1 MSEIIANL
9 MAAKVIGHASECMR
23 RLLEAGLSYEALQ
36 MPIDDPEMRGR
47 LVRFWMSG
55 GFTLAAADVFHI
67 VVNHAE
73 SLAQMITVGNY
84 DWVNPNISEKNFPV
98 KGKGQVEFN
107 VELVHYGKSMNSDNI
122 VQDMASRGLRPA
134 TLLELLAFGTAY
146 PDKQR
151 EFPIV
156 AFGSVRLRWNGQE
169 YVACL
174 NGDGSKRGLRL
185 RFWGGDWDDDY
196 RFLAVRKQH
205 GSWSL

>member
-9 MAAKVIGHASECMR
+9 MVAKVIGRASECMR

-84 DWVNPNISEKNFPV
+84 DWGVNSSISEKNFPV
-98 KGKGQVEFN
+98 KGKGQVELN

-122 VQDMASRGLRPA
+122 VQNMASRGLRPA
-134 TLLELLAFGTAY
+134 TLSELLAFGAAY

-151 EFPIV
+151 ESPIV
-156 AFGSVRLRWNGQE
+156 AFGSVWLRWSGRE

-174 NGDGSKRGLRL
+174 CGSDSGRGLDL
-185 RFWGGDWDDDY
+185 CVWYGVWDGHF
-196 RFLAVRKQH
+196 RFLAVRK
-205 GSWSL
+205 

>member
-9 MAAKVIGHASECMR
+9 MAAKVIGRASECMR

-84 DWVNPNISEKNFPV
+84 DWVNSNISEKNFPV
-98 KGKGQVEFN
+98 KGKGQVELN
-107 VELVHYGKSMNSDNI
+107 VELVHYGKSMNSGNI

-134 TLLELLAFGTAY
+134 ILPELLAFGAAY

-156 AFGSVRLRWNGQE
+156 AFGSVWRSWGGGR
-169 YVACL
+169 YVAYL
-174 NGDGSKRGLRL
+174 DRVGSERSLFL
-185 RFWGGDWDDDY
+185 DLWLGDWFGSH
-196 RFLAVRKQH
+196 RFLAVRK
-205 GSWSL
+205 

>member
-9 MAAKVIGHASECMR
+9 MAAKVIGHASECMC

-73 SLAQMITVGNY
+73 SLAQLIAAGSY
-84 DWVNPNISEKNFPV
+84 DWVNSDITAEHFPV
-98 KGKGQVEFN
+98 KGKDRVELDP
-107 VELVHYGKSMNSDNI
+107 ELVHYGKSMESDDI
-122 VQDMASRGLRPA
+122 VRDMDSRGLRPG
-134 TLLELLAFGTAY
+134 TLAELLAFGAKY
-146 PDKQR
+146 PEKQR

-156 AFGSVRLRWNGQE
+156 ALGSVWRDWRGLRD
-169 YVACL
+169 VAYL
-174 NGDGSKRGLRL
+174 DRDGSKRGLIL
-185 RFWGGDWDDDY
+185 YIWEGAWVESY
-196 RFLAVRKQH
+196 RFLAFRK
-205 GSWSL
+205 

>member
-1 MSEIIANL
+1 MKEIIANL

-55 GFTLAAADVFHI
+55 GFALAAADVFHI

-84 DWVNPNISEKNFPV
+84 DWVNSNISEKNFPV

-134 TLLELLAFGTAY
+134 TLLELLAFGAAY

-156 AFGSVRLRWNGQE
+156 AFGSVWLRWSGQE
-169 YVACL
+169 HVACL
-174 NGDGSKRGLRL
+174 GSDGSKRGLDL
-185 RFWGGDWDDDY
+185 AVWDDGWSGNC
-196 RFLAVRKQH
+196 RFLAVRK
-205 GSWSL
+205 